1 MKFEKEE
8 EEESSAVKCICNKK
22 TTGSENPAA
31 AKRGISF
38 SSVATNEAFEK
49 PQQKSVVNKGC
60 SAFALSSAAGKTT
73 TLAVS
78 L

>member
-1 MKFEKEE
+1 MKKKKKKKVVL
-8 EEESSAVKCICNKK
+8 SSVYAIKK